1 MAHCRREKEKIRK
14 KIWSGG
20 TVLLLLHVA
29 NMRELVDILREQR
42 HLESSGY
49 RALLQCDDHSVV
61 TYLHEQAREVADEVF
76 GKGIFVRGLVELTNV
91 CRNDCYYCGIRK
103 SNTAV
108 ERYLLSTNQVLQSC
122 QQGYE
127 LGFRTFVLQGGEL
140 PRDKAAWLVEL
151 VSEIRQRWSDCAI
164 TLSLGEWPKEVY
176 EALREAG
183 ADRYLLRHE
192 SHNAEHYAKLHPTE
206 MSQENRL
213 QCLTWL
219 KELGYQVGTGIMV
232 GSPWQS
238 HDNIVEDIEFIEQF
252 KPEMIGLGPFVPQHD
267 TPLGKYDT
275 GSADLTCRLY
285 SIFRLMFPNALIP
298 STTALNTIAT
308 NGRTMGIMAGAN
320 VVMPNLSPAS
330 VRANYALY
338 DGKAIT
344 NAEAAE
350 GIAQLE
356 AQLATIGY
364 HINWNRGDHYLSV
377 K

>member
-1 MAHCRREKEKIRK
+1 MK
-14 KIWSGG
+14 KIWNNKRDFIF
-20 TVLLLLHVA
+20 LQVA
-29 NMRELVDILREQR
+29 IMRELVDILREQQ
-42 HLESSGY
+42 HLDSSSY
-49 RALLQCDDHSVV
+49 QALLECNDKSVV
-61 TYLHEQAREVADEVF
+61 AYLHGQAREVGDEVF

-91 CRNDCYYCGIRK
+91 CRNDCLYCGIRK

-108 ERYLLSTNQVLQSC
+108 ERYVLTTEQVLQSC

-140 PRDKAAWLVEL
+140 PRDKAPWLVEL
-151 VSEIRQRWSDCAI
+151 VSEIRQRWKDCAI
-164 TLSLGEWPKEVY
+164 TLSLGEWPREVY
-176 EALREAG
+176 EALKQAG
-183 ADRYLLRHE
+183 ANRYLLRHE
-192 SHNAEHYAKLHPTE
+192 SHNAVHYGKLHPDE
-206 MSQENRL
+206 MSITNRL
-213 QCLTWL
+213 QCLMWL

-238 HDNIVEDIEFIEQF
+238 IDNIVEDIEFIEHF

-267 TPLGKYDT
+267 TPLGKYAT

-298 STTALNTIAT
+298 STTALNTIDP

-320 VVMPNLSPAS
+320 VVMPNLSPVS
-330 VRANYALY
+330 VRKNYNLY
-338 DGKAIT
+338 DGKAIS

-350 GIAQLE
+350 GIALLE

-364 HINWNRGDHYLSV
+364 HINWNRGDFIF
-377 K
+377 KC